1 MVVDIVTV
9 VVLAIVVV
17 IVLTV
22 IVIVLAIVVVIV
34 IVFAIVI
41 VSEILLM
48 VSSSISIAVG
58 WSHFGVT
65 CHRSRDLTFGPNHV
79 ILLFALSLECHRDT
93 PALS

>member
-1 MVVDIVTV
+1 MVVDIVIV
-9 VVLAIVVV
+9 VVLAIV
-17 IVLTV
+17 
-22 IVIVLAIVVVIV
+22 IVIVVTVIVIV